1 MTTTPHRRRR
11 AGAALLAL
19 AAAAWMQCAHA
30 QQVLK
35 VGAINPFSGPTAQYG
50 AEVTRGFEMAAAQA
64 NATGGVLGRKVEIVN
79 GDAANPQQG
88 IQAVEMLMNRDKVDL
103 FAGTY
108 TSGISN
114 TASDAAM
121 RFNKLY
127 LETIALAEELTAR
140 GLPNYLRTGP
150 NAGTFAQSTID
161 TLRDLVGPALKK
173 PMNQLKVWLEHEDS
187 VYGTGI
193 AQKQKRLLE
202 AFGVKIVGVG
212 AHSARTIDVNDT
224 VLRIK
229 SAAPDVLIE
238 TGYVADGNLL
248 LKTMRDQGL
257 KPAATVFLG
266 TGDTPETVAAL
277 GAAGVEGL
285 LVIAYPRFDV
295 AESFAP
301 GVKGYYAAYR
311 AKYNVD
317 PIQTQ
322 SLTSYVGLQ
331 IVFEA
336 IQAAGSTDPEKVR
349 AAAAKMDKP
358 IGSYINGFGVKFDK
372 DFQNQR
378 AVTTTV
384 QWQAGKVVTVFPK
397 NAVSPGTKL
406 VSLGRN

>member
-1 MTTTPHRRRR
+1 MTRIARTALAAAML
-11 AGAALLAL
+11 AGAALAP
-19 AAAAWMQCAHA
+19 AAFA
-30 QQVLK
+30 QQTLK

-50 AEVTRGFEMAAAQA
+50 AEVTRGFEMAAEKA
-64 NATGGVLGRKVEIVN
+64 NAAGGVLGRKVEIVN

-88 IQAVEMLMNRDKVDL
+88 IQAVEQLMHKDKVDL

-121 RFNKLY
+121 RFNKTY

-140 GLPNYLRTGP
+140 GLPNYIRTGP

-161 TLRDLVGPALKK
+161 TLRDLVAPTLKK
-173 PMNQLKVWLEHEDS
+173 PMNELKVWLEHEDS

-193 AQKQKRLLE
+193 ATKQKRLLE
-202 AFGVKIVGVG
+202 AFGVKVIGVG
-212 AHSARTIDVNDT
+212 AHSARTIDLNDT

-229 SAAPDVLIE
+229 TANPDVLIE

-266 TGDTPETVAAL
+266 TGDTPETVAGL

-301 GVKGYYAAYR
+301 GVAAYRNAYR
-311 AKYNVD
+311 AKYKVD

-331 IVFEA
+331 ILFEA
-336 IQAAGSTDPEKVR
+336 ITAAGSTDPDKVR

-358 IGSYINGFGVKFDK
+358 IGTYLNGFGVKFDNN
-372 DFQNQR
+372 FQNQR

-397 NAVSPGTKL
+397 NAVNPGVKL
-406 VSLGRN
+406 VSLARP

>member
-1 MTTTPHRRRR
+1 MTRIARAALAAAML
-11 AGAALLAL
+11 AGAALAP
-19 AAAAWMQCAHA
+19 AAFA
-30 QQVLK
+30 QQTLK

-50 AEVTRGFEMAAAQA
+50 AEVTRGFEMAAEKA
-64 NATGGVLGRKVEIVN
+64 NAAGGVLGRKVEIVH

-88 IQAVEMLMNRDKVDL
+88 IQAVEQLMHKDKVDM

-140 GLPNYLRTGP
+140 SLPNYIRTGP

-161 TLRDLVGPALKK
+161 TLRDLVAPTLKK
-173 PMNQLKVWLEHEDS
+173 PMNELKVWIEHEDS

-212 AHSARTIDVNDT
+212 AHSARTIDMNDT

-229 SAAPDVLIE
+229 AANPDVLIE

-248 LKTMRDQGL
+248 LKTMRDQGF

-301 GVKGYYAAYR
+301 GVKAYR
-311 AKYNVD
+311 DAYRTKYQVD

-322 SLTSYVGLQ
+322 SLTSYVGML
-331 IVFEA
+331 ILFEA
-336 IQAAGSTDPEKVR
+336 IQAAGSIEPEKVR

-358 IGSYINGFGVKFDK
+358 IGSYVNGYGVKFDK

-397 NAVSPGTKL
+397 NAVSPGARL
-406 VSLGRN
+406 VSLARP